1 MSEIEEEAVCR
12 ICRCGGSDY
21 QPLFHPCRCRGS
33 VRFVHEHCCLEWL
46 RHNGQRQRCELCAAQ
61 LHFDPVYAVDAPQRL
76 SAVELAVGLVAR
88 VLNVAVVVLHTA
100 IALALWIVV
109 LPMTVVA
116 AFRYAVGG
124 LPPDATAS
132 FSLLTVA
139 YGGAI
144 VIASIVVYILLV
156 AFADLVALFYEET
169 LLRFNEEDVVLD
181 RAQQA
186 NAAVAD
192 PQPPPAPAPPQPL
205 QEGLDV
211 DFEMDEDDNDD
222 AAAVAPDAGAAVAP
236 VVTAGRLLLLL
247 PFSRSM
253 LERSVETK
261 RLLWT
266 RKAPA
271 ALLSLL
277 LSLPLLVLLLLLLL
291 LLLW

>member
-12 ICRCGGSDY
+12 ICRCGGSDD

-169 LLRFNEEDVVLD
+169 LLRFNEEDVVFD
-181 RAQQA
+181 RAHA

-192 PQPPPAPAPPQPL
+192 PHRRLHLRRHNRYKKVLMSILKWMKTTTTMTTTPSTTITPTTPPMITNML
-205 QEGLDV
+205 
-211 DFEMDEDDNDD
+211 MYH
-222 AAAVAPDAGAAVAP
+222 
-236 VVTAGRLLLLL
+236 RLN
-247 PFSRSM
+247 R
-253 LERSVETK
+253 
-261 RLLWT
+261 
-266 RKAPA
+266 
-271 ALLSLL
+271 
-277 LSLPLLVLLLLLLL
+277 
-291 LLLW
+291 